1 MKVLDL
7 FISNKTKKKKK
18 RTSFFFDRILI
29 PISYSLCF
37 HLSKAFHDFKK
48 CNFFYR
54 VFIFGVRNK
63 MPKVHLFVDTQSIL
77 GLVDD
82 PLALLLAPR
91 AGSAELV
98 GGLLR
103 STLVTLRLDGLSGVV
118 VGTGDS
124 VADLISG
131 RLLGIGGDLVAD
143 FVGEIFAA
151 GVRHD

>member
-1 MKVLDL
+1 
-7 FISNKTKKKKK
+7 
-18 RTSFFFDRILI
+18 
-29 PISYSLCF
+29 LCF
-37 HLSKAFHDFKK
+37 HLSKAFHDFK
-48 CNFFYR
+48 NVIFYT

-63 MPKVHLFVDTQSIL
+63 KPKVHLFVDTQSIL

-91 AGSAELV
+91 AGGAELV
-98 GGLLR
+98 GGLLG

-143 FVGEIFAA
+143 LVGEIFAA
-151 GVRHD
+151 GVRHDG